1 MSSPD
6 WRCMRCVQLCT
17 VRFAN
22 KCHCCGM
29 PIPGDHVS
37 LDALWAYR
45 FTKTPLATDDLE
57 HICKCED
64 CLNLLGV
71 CQISK
76 SLQEVERRLKEHDP
90 SVLTRTISQT

>member
-1 MSSPD
+1 
-6 WRCMRCVQLCT
+6 
-17 VRFAN
+17 
-22 KCHCCGM
+22 M

-45 FTKTPLATDDLE
+45 FIKTPLAIDDLE
-57 HICKCED
+57 HIYKCQD

-76 SLQEVERRLKEHDP
+76 SLQEVERRQKEHDP
-90 SVLTRTISQT
+90 SVLTRRNR